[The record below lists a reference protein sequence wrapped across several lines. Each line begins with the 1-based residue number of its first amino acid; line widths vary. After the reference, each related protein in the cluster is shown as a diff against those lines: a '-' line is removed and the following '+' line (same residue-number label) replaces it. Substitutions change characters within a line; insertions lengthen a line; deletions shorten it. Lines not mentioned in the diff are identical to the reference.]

1 MRNKTA
7 FVGGVTDGETGMT
20 AMVLDRDG
28 LQAHKSWIFTR
39 DYVLCLGA
47 GIRSDSILAVTTSVD
62 QQVKRGDLLRYADG
76 NWLPVQESMFLLR
89 RNNVSSM
96 ITQGIFCYNLPPMW
110 PFRKSDPGAGVILWD
125 HMLLKW

>member
-1 MRNKTA
+1 MRNKAA

-62 QQVKRGDLLRYADG
+62 QRVKRGDLLRYADG
-76 NWLPVQESMFLLR
+76 NWLPVQGKY
-89 RNNVSSM
+89 VSSPKEQRFFHDN
-96 ITQGIFCYNLPPMW
+96 TGIFCYNLPPVW

-125 HMLLKW
+125 HMLLKR